1 MLRILPLLFACS
13 VAGIV
18 YGQSEDI
25 AYVPREA
32 PARTA
37 DDVSI
42 GFRDTAEPGIVDLAL
57 PAGTYQV
64 DLLNASGSV
73 VQELDPE
80 AASRLD
86 LRALKVGTW
95 TVRAHSHNGLHVR
108 RFVVLG
114 RGGTLWV
121 NQRGPSRR

>member
-1 MLRILPLLFACS
+1 MKRFLPLLFACS
-13 VAGIV
+13 LAGMANA
-18 YGQSEDI
+18 QSEDI

-64 DLLNASGSV
+64 DLLNAGGAV

-80 AASRLD
+80 EATHLD
-86 LRALKVGTW
+86 LRALKAGTW
-95 TVRAHSHNGLHVR
+95 TVRAHSHNGMHVR

>member
-13 VAGIV
+13 LAGIV
-18 YGQSEDI
+18 HAQSEDI

-42 GFRDTAEPGIVDLAL
+42 GFRDTDEPGIVDLML
-57 PAGTYQV
+57 PSTTYKV

-73 VQELDPE
+73 VHELD
-80 AASRLD
+80 AAHASHLD
-86 LRALKVGTW
+86 LRTLKAGTW
-95 TVRAHSHNGLHVR
+95 TVRAHSNKGMHVR